1 MKPIQDLWQKL
12 DLRQKISM
20 GAALVA
26 VLAGLYYFVQW
37 NHERNFQ
44 MLFSNL
50 AAEDAGLITT
60 RLRERGI
67 EFRLNSTGNGIL
79 VPTESVA
86 ELRLELAGEG
96 IPKSGRIGFELFD
109 KTNLTATDFQEK
121 VNYHRALEGEL
132 ERSIMSI
139 ADVESARVHVTF
151 AKESVFTESRQPAKA
166 SVMLKLRPGGRVS
179 PQSVQ
184 AMTHLLASAVETLQ
198 PEAVSVLDTNGTV
211 LSRPKKILLPDGSE
225 PDDAQIEY
233 RQKIERDLLQKVHT
247 TLQPV
252 LGEDH
257 YRASVTSEIDFSSG
271 EQSEESF
278 DPTRSVMS
286 SQQRTED
293 LSGAAQAAG
302 IPGTPSALPRP
313 LSRPGET
320 GKTVSRRT
328 ENIAYQSSR
337 VVKRV
342 RLPQG
347 TLRRISI
354 SVLLDQEL
362 QWQGTG
368 ADAKRILVAPD
379 AEKIKKISDLVAGAT
394 GLQQQRGDQIIVE
407 SVPFDATL
415 RALPPE
421 IPDISSPSA
430 ESWPEWIPAPLR
442 DMSKLSGIAVA
453 VFLIVVIALFL
464 LTRKKKER
472 EALPAPNQQA
482 FQPVQAAVSTAAQL
496 AEDQIAQHAMKT
508 RELEA
513 EAQKLLEVPDGIRKG
528 EVLARLISEQAT
540 KDPSGMAVLI
550 RNWVQEDPAAR

>member
-1 MKPIQDLWQKL
+1 MKLIQDLWQRL
-12 DLRQKISM
+12 DLRQKISL
-20 GAALVA
+20 GVALIG

-60 RLRERGI
+60 RLRERGV
-67 EFRLNSTGNGIL
+67 EYRLSSTGNGIL
-79 VPTESVA
+79 VPAQSVA

-96 IPKSGRIGFELFD
+96 IPKTGRIGFELFD
-109 KTNLTATDFQEK
+109 KTNLAATDFQEK
-121 VNYHRALEGEL
+121 INYHRALEGEL

-179 PQSVQ
+179 LQSVQ
-184 AMTHLLASAVETLQ
+184 AITHLLASAVETLQ
-198 PEAVSVLDTNGTV
+198 PEAVSVLDTNGAV
-211 LSRPKKILLPDGSE
+211 LSRPKKMLLPDGSE

-252 LGEDH
+252 LGEEH

-278 DPTRSVMS
+278 DPSRSVMS

-293 LSGAAQAAG
+293 LSGAAQATG
-302 IPGTPSALPRP
+302 IPGTPSTLPRP
-313 LSRPGET
+313 LSRPGEA

-347 TLRRISI
+347 ALRRISI

-368 ADAKRILVAPD
+368 ADAKRILVPPD
-379 AEKIKKISDLVAGAT
+379 TEKIKKISDLVAGAT
-394 GLQQQRGDQIIVE
+394 GLQPQRGDQIIVE

-415 RALPPE
+415 KALPPGSMDNT
-421 IPDISSPSA
+421 PSSG
-430 ESWPEWIPAPLR
+430 ESWPEWIPVPLR
-442 DMSKLSGIAVA
+442 DMSKLSGISVA

-464 LTRKKKER
+464 LTRRKKEKN
-472 EALPAPNQQA
+472 ALPAPNQQV
-482 FQPVQAAVSTAAQL
+482 FQPVREEVPTAAQL

-513 EAQKLLEVPDGIRKG
+513 EAQRLLEVPEGIRKG

-540 KDPSGMAVLI
+540 KDPAGMAVLI
-550 RNWVQEDPAAR
+550 RNWLQEDPAAR